1 MFFHPSRDH
10 FENPALD
17 NSVPEEVWCDST
29 GGVRLHGL
37 RLRPDASPPR
47 GAIVYFH
54 GNAENVRTHIN
65 GVLWLVEAGYQIVAF
80 DYRGYGKSGGT
91 PDIAGVNEDG
101 LAILDAAFRMAGV
114 DQGRVAVLGQSLG
127 GAVAIYAAANSPWK
141 KDIKALVVDS
151 AFAGYQRVV
160 RDKLIAGIITFP
172 LAWPASWTVEDGY
185 SPERWIG
192 SVATV
197 PVIVIHGTK
206 DAIVPFSHGEL
217 LYRLAKEPKG
227 LWKVENGAHTT
238 ALLLPEVRKQLLDF
252 LDSAL
257 PPQGEKYFSPRI
269 DLERGNE

>member
-1 MFFHPSRDH
+1 MFFHPSRDYY
-10 FENPALD
+10 ENPALD
-17 NSVPEEVWCDST
+17 NTVPEDIWCDST

-37 RLRPDASPPR
+37 RLRSAASPPR
-47 GAIVYFH
+47 GTIVYFH

-80 DYRGYGKSGGT
+80 DYRGYGKSSGV

-101 LAILDAAFRMAGV
+101 LAILDAAFQMVGV
-114 DQGRVAVLGQSLG
+114 DQGRVVVLGQSLG

-141 KDIKALVVDS
+141 RDIKALIVDS

-185 SPERWIG
+185 SPEQWIG
-192 SVATV
+192 SVAPV

-206 DAIVPFSHGEL
+206 DAIVPVSHGEL
-217 LYRLAKEPKG
+217 LYRLAVEPKG
-227 LWKVENGAHTT
+227 VWRVGNGVHTS

-257 PPQGEKYFSPRI
+257 PPQGEKIFFPT
-269 DLERGNE
+269 D